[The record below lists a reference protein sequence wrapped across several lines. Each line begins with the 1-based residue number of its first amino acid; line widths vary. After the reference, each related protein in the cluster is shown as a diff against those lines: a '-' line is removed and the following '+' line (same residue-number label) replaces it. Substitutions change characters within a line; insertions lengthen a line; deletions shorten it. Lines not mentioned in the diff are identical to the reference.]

1 MEKLRVGVLMG
12 GKSIEHEVSFNSGRT
27 ICDHLDTSRYDII
40 PIFQS
45 HIGTLYILPWK
56 FLYRGKIADFEQRL
70 TTEANEIAWDD
81 LPALIDFM
89 YIALHGAFA
98 EDGTLQGFL
107 EMLHIPYLG
116 SKVFGSALS
125 MNKIIQKK
133 MLTHHGIAVPK
144 GFSISAYQLNTLT
157 VETTEDSFSSA
168 NLNFPCIVKPA
179 LEGSSLGISV
189 VHTIPALLEAIK
201 TAARIDQNRLQDVVV
216 EEKIT
221 GMEFSCIVL
230 GNQMQQDM
238 LVLPPTEIIPDT
250 DFFDYEQKYMPG
262 KATKFTPARV
272 SQPILEKIQETCV
285 SVMRILELTMARI
298 DGFVTADNTIVI
310 IDPNSL
316 SGMSPSSFLFRQAA
330 ERDMNHTHVINYI
343 IENELKY
350 IDKKIMKQTTSVL
363 NAQKKIR
370 VGVFLGGRSNEKE
383 ISLESG
389 RNILYKLSPDKYDA
403 IAIFVSSTLTL
414 HIIDQKM
421 LVRNSTKEIEA
432 DLEKTEAIRWHD
444 LPQLIDFA
452 FIGLHGGEGENGSIQ
467 GTFEL
472 LGIPYNGSSVLTS
485 ALCMNKY
492 KTNEFLKSEGFDVPD
507 SVLITNLQWLASK
520 ETILTT
526 IHEQFSF
533 SCIIKPHDDG
543 CSVLVSKANTLQ
555 ELEQFVDTV
564 FTTGQKNTLL
574 IEEFITGIELTVGV
588 LGNHTIQVLPPSQVV
603 AQRDILSIEEKFL
616 PGAGE
621 NQTPA
626 QLSPDAIS
634 FVQNR
639 IAQVYKA
646 VDAKGYARIDCFY
659 QNALQSPTGSQRLI
673 ILEINTLPGLTPATC
688 IFHQAAEIGMK
699 PMDFIDAIITLGFEE
714 HQFKNVGAINR
725 NIEKN
730 TI

>member
-1 MEKLRVGVLMG
+1 
-12 GKSIEHEVSFNSGRT
+12 
-27 ICDHLDTSRYDII
+27 
-40 PIFQS
+40 
-45 HIGTLYILPWK
+45 
-56 FLYRGKIADFEQRL
+56 
-70 TTEANEIAWDD
+70 
-81 LPALIDFM
+81 
-89 YIALHGAFA
+89 
-98 EDGTLQGFL
+98 
-107 EMLHIPYLG
+107 
-116 SKVFGSALS
+116 
-125 MNKIIQKK
+125 
-133 MLTHHGIAVPK
+133 
-144 GFSISAYQLNTLT
+144 
-157 VETTEDSFSSA
+157 
-168 NLNFPCIVKPA
+168 
-179 LEGSSLGISV
+179 
-189 VHTIPALLEAIK
+189 
-201 TAARIDQNRLQDVVV
+201 
-216 EEKIT
+216 
-221 GMEFSCIVL
+221 
-230 GNQMQQDM
+230 
-238 LVLPPTEIIPDT
+238 
-250 DFFDYEQKYMPG
+250 
-262 KATKFTPARV
+262 
-272 SQPILEKIQETCV
+272 
-285 SVMRILELTMARI
+285 MRILELTMARI